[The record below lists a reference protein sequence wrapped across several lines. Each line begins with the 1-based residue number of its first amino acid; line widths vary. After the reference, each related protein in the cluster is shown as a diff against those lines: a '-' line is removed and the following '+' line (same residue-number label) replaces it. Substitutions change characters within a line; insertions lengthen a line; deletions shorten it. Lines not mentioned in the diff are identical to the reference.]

1 VIVRVH
7 ETVIAFGPAK
17 DFSCAIGKHLIHVHV
32 VRGAGTSLVD
42 VDHELIAKRPVRDLV
57 GGFHDCFANPS
68 VDASEL
74 HVGSCGGFLDEDGCD
89 HQMGRRPQPADRE
102 ILNGTRSLDAVVR
115 VGRNR
120 VLAERIVLDAGH
132 GWGSRLWALA
142 SRLWAAALGSRLLVT
157 SCSNYTGPMLSS
169 FFDSVLS
176 LIVRT
181 STDLPP
187 DVRAAMKVAMAQEQ
201 TGTQSS
207 QALTVIAQNIDLA
220 ADGEGAICQD
230 TGMPTFEVKTPVG
243 VNQLVLKKQIRDA
256 IAEATKR
263 GKLRP
268 NSVDSLTGA
277 NSGNNLGPGTPI
289 MHVEQWENDD
299 EIEVKLI
306 LKGGGCENMN
316 AQYSLPAELSGIG
329 RADRSIEG
337 VRKCILHAVW
347 HAQGKG
353 CAPGAIG
360 VCIGGDRTSGY
371 VHAKE
376 QLFRTLDDVNPD
388 SRLAALESSIMG
400 EVNKLGIGAMGF
412 GGRVSLIGCKVG
424 ALNRLPASF
433 FVSVAYDCWAYR
445 RLGVVIDAQSGDI
458 KRWLYRD
465 GSRPV
470 VHMADQSGFPRTGRE
485 IALRTPI
492 TEEQVR
498 SLKVGDVV
506 LLSGRAF
513 TGRDAVHHHLMKHDA
528 PVDLR
533 GGVIY
538 HCGPVVAKE
547 GGGWRVTAAGPTT
560 SIREEPY
567 QADVIARN
575 GVRMVIGKGGMGTKT
590 LAALQKSGAVYLNAI
605 GGAAQFY
612 ARTIKSVDGVSLM
625 EFGTPEAMWHLTIED
640 FPAIVTMDA
649 HGNSL
654 HKDVE
659 QESAQA
665 LTAIGG

>member
-1 VIVRVH
+1 M
-7 ETVIAFGPAK
+7 PA
-17 DFSCAIGKHLIHVHV
+17 G
-32 VRGAGTSLVD
+32 
-42 VDHELIAKRPVRDLV
+42 
-57 GGFHDCFANPS
+57 
-68 VDASEL
+68 
-74 HVGSCGGFLDEDGCD
+74 
-89 HQMGRRPQPADRE
+89 
-102 ILNGTRSLDAVVR
+102 
-115 VGRNR
+115 
-120 VLAERIVLDAGH
+120 
-132 GWGSRLWALA
+132 
-142 SRLWAAALGSRLLVT
+142 
-157 SCSNYTGPMLSS
+157 

-176 LIVRT
+176 LVIRT

-201 TGTQSS
+201 AGTKSS

-220 ADGEGAICQD
+220 ADCEGAICQD

-243 VNQLVLKKQIRDA
+243 VNQIVLKKEIRDA

-268 NSVDSLTGA
+268 NSVDSLTGD

-289 MHVEQWENDD
+289 VHFEQWENDD

-316 AQYSLPAELSGIG
+316 VQYSLPAELPNLG

-353 CAPGAIG
+353 CAPGAVG

-371 VHAKE
+371 VNAKE

-388 SRLAALESSIMG
+388 PRLAELESSVMG
-400 EVNKLGIGAMGF
+400 EVNKLGIGTMGF

-445 RLGVVIDAQSGDI
+445 RLGVVLDARSGDI
-458 KRWLYRD
+458 KRWLYREA
-465 GSRPV
+465 SSPV

-485 IALRTPI
+485 VALRTPI

-498 SLKVGDVV
+498 SLRVGDVV

-513 TGRDAVHHHLMKHDA
+513 TGRDAVHHHLMKHEA

-538 HCGPVVAKE
+538 HCGPVVVKE
-547 GGGWRVTAAGPTT
+547 GSGWRVTAAGPTT

-575 GVRMVIGKGGMGTKT
+575 EVRVVIGKGGMGEKT
-590 LAALQKSGAVYLNAI
+590 LAALKESGAVYLNAI

-612 ARTIKSVDGVSLM
+612 ARTITSVDGVSFM
-625 EFGTPEAMWHLTIED
+625 EFGTPEAMWHLTVKD

-654 HKDVE
+654 HRDVE
-659 QESAQA
+659 HESAHA